1 MLRLLIGAMI
11 MAMAAGC
18 AARKRDRYFVQIAEG
33 LTSPTI
39 TEGIRV
45 APRMFSAPAL
55 VAACKEIK
63 VVERLEVAPETLE
76 LTLGT
81 RYSLNTLTVV
91 AVNAADIAIPA
102 TPIVLEVEDTEP
114 PVLQVRSDDPDL
126 DAGRIRAVGA
136 GEFRMRVR
144 TICGTPY
151 VETLIKGRVQ

>member
-1 MLRLLIGAMI
+1 MLRLLICAMI
-11 MAMAAGC
+11 VGSAAGC
-18 AARKRDRYFVQIAEG
+18 AAKRERYFVQIAEG

-55 VAACKEIK
+55 VDACKEIK
-63 VVERLEVAPETLE
+63 IVERLEVAPQTLE
-76 LTLGT
+76 LAVGT

-91 AVNAADIAIPA
+91 AVNGADIAVPGL
-102 TPIVLEVEDTEP
+102 PIVLEVEDTEP

-126 DAGRIRAVGA
+126 NAGRILAVAA

-144 TICGTPY
+144 TMCGTPY
-151 VETLIKGRVQ
+151 AETVVKCRVQ